1 MGAQETTQNHMLL
14 TKSKETAYA
23 SDVIQMSWYKKNQKA
38 LIKIKYIK
46 NWRINL
52 GEVKKNGT
60 KQAPV
65 GKK

>member
-1 MGAQETTQNHMLL
+1 MLL

>member
-1 MGAQETTQNHMLL
+1 MLL

-46 NWRINL
+46 N
-52 GEVKKNGT
+52 
-60 KQAPV
+60 
-65 GKK
+65 

>member
-23 SDVIQMSWYKKNQKA
+23 SDVIQ
-38 LIKIKYIK
+38 IKYIK